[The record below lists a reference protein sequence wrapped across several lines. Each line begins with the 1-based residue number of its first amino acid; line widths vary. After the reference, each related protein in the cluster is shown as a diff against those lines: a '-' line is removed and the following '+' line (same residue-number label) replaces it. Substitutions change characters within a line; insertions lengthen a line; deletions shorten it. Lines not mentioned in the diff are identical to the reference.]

1 MGTDQQ
7 QRTGTKASILF
18 IDDDRDFLQACRLA
32 LEPLGYR
39 VTTAEGGLES
49 LQAVRALGRPDLVF
63 LDVDMPGMDGLKA
76 IKLLHDFV
84 LYASVPIV
92 MCSANAHRSMV
103 ATALAKGARDYLTK
117 PVELQDL
124 LECIERNLGSPPS
137 G

>member
-1 MGTDQQ
+1 MGTDDLQH
-7 QRTGTKASILF
+7 TDAKASILF

-39 VTTAEGGLES
+39 VMTAEGGLES
-49 LQAVRALGRPDLVF
+49 MQTVRALGRPDLVF

-84 LYASVPIV
+84 IYASVPIV
-92 MCSANAHRSMV
+92 MCSASARRSTMV
-103 ATALAKGARDYLTK
+103 TALAKGARDYLTK

-124 LECIERNLGSPPS
+124 LECIERNLASAPS